1 MSDAKPRIL
10 GLDIGD
16 ARIGVAISDPLY
28 LTAAGIAAVHRKNMA
43 KDLEAIK
50 KLADEREA
58 AEIVIGLPL
67 NMDGTAGAQAEK
79 VQSFGRKLERKTGL
93 PINYQDERL
102 TTFGA
107 INDLVENGIKT
118 GQNRDLVDIQ
128 SAAIILQRY
137 LDKKENRAP
146 SV

>member
-16 ARIGVAISDPLY
+16 ARIGVAISDPLH
-28 LTAAGIAAVHRKNMA
+28 LTAAGIVAVHRVNMA
-43 KDLEAIK
+43 KDLEAIRK
-50 KLADEREA
+50 IAEENEA
-58 AEIVIGLPL
+58 VEIVIGFPF
-67 NMDGTAGAQAEK
+67 NMDGSAGSQAEK
-79 VQSFGRKLERKTGL
+79 VKSFGRKLERKTRL
-93 PINYQDERL
+93 TITYQDERL

-107 INDLVENGIKT
+107 INDLVEVGIKT

-137 LDKKENRAP
+137 LDKKEERPP

>member
-16 ARIGVAISDPLY
+16 ARIGVAISDPLH
-28 LTAAGIAAVHRKNMA
+28 LTAAGIVAVHRVNMA
-43 KDLEAIK
+43 KDLEAIRK
-50 KLADEREA
+50 IAEENDA
-58 AEIVIGLPL
+58 VEIVIGFPF
-67 NMDGTAGAQAEK
+67 NMDGSAGSQAEK
-79 VQSFGRKLERKTGL
+79 VKSFGRKLERKTRL
-93 PINYQDERL
+93 IITYQDERL

-107 INDLVENGIKT
+107 ISDLVDVGIKT

-137 LDKKENRAP
+137 LDKKEERPP

>member
-1 MSDAKPRIL
+1 MSDPKPRIL

-16 ARIGVAISDPLY
+16 ARIGVAISDPLH
-28 LTAAGIAAVHRKNMA
+28 LTAAGIVAVHRVNMA
-43 KDLEAIK
+43 KDLEAIRK
-50 KLADEREA
+50 IAEENEA
-58 AEIVIGLPL
+58 VEIVIGFPF
-67 NMDGTAGAQAEK
+67 NMDGSAGSQAEK
-79 VQSFGRKLERKTGL
+79 VKSFGRKLERKTRL
-93 PINYQDERL
+93 IITYQDERL

-107 INDLVENGIKT
+107 INDLVEIGIKT

-137 LDKKENRAP
+137 LDKKEERPP